1 MREVLKSYLKRL
13 ANLSGNNRSL
23 LLRRLTSDQ
32 FLDLYD
38 LNFIHD
44 EGTFGIVEQLV
55 AMRSTVLC
63 DYLDSRHEDTNLV
76 SRRLKRLQRIDKF
89 LQEERGSKDLY
100 VGWPFVK
107 GKLSDGTPIRCP
119 LLFFPI
125 TIDINKEKWVMTP
138 RKHEGVTFNK
148 AFFLAYAHYNGVSL
162 DDDFL
167 DRGFED
173 FDDEM
178 TVFRT
183 SLYQLLKESPVE
195 INFNQENFQDSI
207 SAFKDYKKDE
217 FEREHTDGELKMFPE
232 AVLGIF
238 PQSGSQ
244 LVPDY
249 TKLIES
255 AEFNDLEEFFAERV
269 VKDKEEIQ
277 GLRRFSFLDSVEEE
291 KMITPFKMDAHQEN
305 AIKAIKKG
313 NSVVVQGPPGTGK
326 SQLICNLIADSVAL
340 GKKVLV
346 VCQKRAALDVVYER
360 LKEVDLND
368 FVSLVHDFR
377 NDRSDIYNK
386 IARQVARIEEY
397 QMTNNGLDSIQ
408 LERKFLQT
416 SRR

>member
-207 SAFKDYKKDE
+207 SAFKD
-217 FEREHTDGELKMFPE
+217 
-232 AVLGIF
+232 
-238 PQSGSQ
+238 S
-244 LVPDY
+244 
-249 TKLIES
+249 
-255 AEFNDLEEFFAERV
+255 
-269 VKDKEEIQ
+269 
-277 GLRRFSFLDSVEEE
+277 RR
-291 KMITPFKMDAHQEN
+291 
-305 AIKAIKKG
+305 
-313 NSVVVQGPPGTGK
+313 
-326 SQLICNLIADSVAL
+326 
-340 GKKVLV
+340 LV
-346 VCQKRAALDVVYER
+346 VPK
-360 LKEVDLND
+360 
-368 FVSLVHDFR
+368 
-377 NDRSDIYNK
+377 
-386 IARQVARIEEY
+386 
-397 QMTNNGLDSIQ
+397 
-408 LERKFLQT
+408 
-416 SRR
+416 